1 MFIVT
6 TVLND
11 CNQYL
16 LTEIHVEK
24 GAMDRGGRER
34 D

>member
-16 LTEIHVEK
+16 LKEIHVEK
-24 GAMDRGGRER
+24 ESMNRGGMER